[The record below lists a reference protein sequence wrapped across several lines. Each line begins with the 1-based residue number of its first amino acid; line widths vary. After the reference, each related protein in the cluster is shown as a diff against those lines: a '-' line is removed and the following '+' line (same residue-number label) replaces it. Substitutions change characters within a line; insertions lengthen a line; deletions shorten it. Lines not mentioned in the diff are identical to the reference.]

1 MKKVLAIATF
11 ALFTSTFGFATVKG
25 EEPKINFEKVN
36 DLSFKVN
43 FENAKGQKATI
54 KLTDENGK
62 MIYQETTTADKT
74 VALNLVNPVEG
85 EYRIVVELN
94 GEKLSYDFEIE
105 KI

>member
-1 MKKVLAIATF
+1 
-11 ALFTSTFGFATVKG
+11 
-25 EEPKINFEKVN
+25 
-36 DLSFKVN
+36 
-43 FENAKGQKATI
+43 
-54 KLTDENGK
+54 

-94 GEKLSYDFEIE
+94 GEKLSYDFEID